1 MRGAHAGRKPA
12 FCRYFRSALG
22 RTRTC
27 DLLIRSQ
34 TLYPAE
40 LRAQRAYSYDTVEG
54 ADTQGVGKG
63 WALYSFP
70 KILIVAQN
78 GVVSGVVS
86 VSILL
91 VIGNDEERLHLR
103 RALAGEGWR
112 VIPAGTGAQARQMA
126 DRQSFEVAVVD
137 NRLPDERGFQVI
149 SAVQGPTVSTVA
161 LLRDEDTMDRI
172 VGIEL
177 GADYYMRSP
186 VNPRELV
193 ARVKQILRKR
203 ERTRDGDSGRI
214 YVGDLEIDPDI
225 VEVRKGD
232 REVQLSPREFQLL
245 YTLAKSPGRV
255 FPRGTL
261 LRQVWGEDEYIDE
274 RTVNVYVQRLRTKL
288 GDNGLIETVRG
299 FGYRLV
305 RPS

>member
-1 MRGAHAGRKPA
+1 M
-12 FCRYFRSALG
+12 
-22 RTRTC
+22 
-27 DLLIRSQ
+27 
-34 TLYPAE
+34 
-40 LRAQRAYSYDTVEG
+40 
-54 ADTQGVGKG
+54 
-63 WALYSFP
+63 
-70 KILIVAQN
+70 
-78 GVVSGVVS
+78 GVVSAS
-86 VSILL
+86 VLL
-91 VIGNDEERLHLR
+91 VIGDDEERLHLR
-103 RALAGEGWR
+103 RALSREGWR
-112 VIPAGTGAQARQMA
+112 VIPAGTGAQARQIA
-126 DRQSFEVAVVD
+126 ERQGFEVAVVD
-137 NRLPDERGFQVI
+137 NRLSDERGFQVI
-149 SAVQGPTVSTVA
+149 SAVQGPGVSTVA

-203 ERTRDGDSGRI
+203 DRAGVDSPGRL
-214 YVGDLEIDPDI
+214 YVGDLEIDPDL
-225 VEVRKGD
+225 VEVRKGG

-245 YTLAKSPGRV
+245 YTLARSPGRV

-288 GDNGLIETVRG
+288 GDNVERPKLIETVRG

-305 RPS
+305 RPSQS

>member
-1 MRGAHAGRKPA
+1 MV
-12 FCRYFRSALG
+12 F
-22 RTRTC
+22 
-27 DLLIRSQ
+27 D
-34 TLYPAE
+34 
-40 LRAQRAYSYDTVEG
+40 
-54 ADTQGVGKG
+54 
-63 WALYSFP
+63 
-70 KILIVAQN
+70 
-78 GVVSGVVS
+78 VVSAS
-86 VSILL
+86 VLL
-91 VIGNDEERLHLR
+91 VIGEDEERLHLR
-103 RALAGEGWR
+103 RALSGEGWR

-149 SAVQGPTVSTVA
+149 SSVQKPGVSTVA

-203 ERTRDGDSGRI
+203 ERGADDESPGRLL
-214 YVGDLEIDPDI
+214 VGDLEIDPDI
-225 VEVRKGD
+225 VEVRKGGK
-232 REVQLSPREFQLL
+232 EVQLSPREFELL

-255 FPRGTL
+255 FPRSSL
-261 LRQVWGEDEYIDE
+261 LRQVWGEEEYIDE
-274 RTVNVYVQRLRTKL
+274 RTVNVYVQRLRAKL
-288 GDNGLIETVRG
+288 GDKLIETVRG

-305 RPS
+305 KPG

>member
-1 MRGAHAGRKPA
+1 LEH
-12 FCRYFRSALG
+12 C
-22 RTRTC
+22 
-27 DLLIRSQ
+27 
-34 TLYPAE
+34 E
-40 LRAQRAYSYDTVEG
+40 NE
-54 ADTQGVGKG
+54 
-63 WALYSFP
+63 
-70 KILIVAQN
+70 
-78 GVVSGVVS
+78 VVSDVVS
-86 VSILL
+86 ASILL
-91 VIGNDEERLHLR
+91 VIGDDEERLHLR
-103 RALAGEGWR
+103 RALSGQGWQ

-126 DRQSFEVAVVD
+126 AQQGFEVAVVD

-149 SAVQGPTVSTVA
+149 SAVQAPNVSTVA

-203 ERTRDGDSGRI
+203 EHTGAESPGRL

>member
-1 MRGAHAGRKPA
+1 MAARRG
-12 FCRYFRSALG
+12 
-22 RTRTC
+22 
-27 DLLIRSQ
+27 
-34 TLYPAE
+34 
-40 LRAQRAYSYDTVEG
+40 
-54 ADTQGVGKG
+54 
-63 WALYSFP
+63 
-70 KILIVAQN
+70 
-78 GVVSGVVS
+78 
-86 VSILL
+86 
-91 VIGNDEERLHLR
+91 
-103 RALAGEGWR
+103 
-112 VIPAGTGAQARQMA
+112 
-126 DRQSFEVAVVD
+126 FEVAVVD

-149 SAVQGPTVSTVA
+149 SAVQDPEVSTVA

-203 ERTRDGDSGRI
+203 DSARGEASGRL
-214 YVGDLEIDPDI
+214 YVGDLEIDPDL
-225 VEVRKGD
+225 VEVRKGG
-232 REVQLSPREFQLL
+232 REVQLSPREFKLL

-255 FPRGTL
+255 FPRGSL

-274 RTVNVYVQRLRTKL
+274 RTVNVYVQRLRAKL

-305 RPS
+305 RPG